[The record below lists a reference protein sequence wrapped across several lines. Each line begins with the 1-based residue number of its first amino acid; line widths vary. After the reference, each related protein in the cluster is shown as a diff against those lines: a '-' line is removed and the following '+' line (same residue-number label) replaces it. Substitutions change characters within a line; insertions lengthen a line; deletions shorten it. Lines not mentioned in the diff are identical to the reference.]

1 MNNDKPDERMATT
14 ITKEEIS
21 AMVDGEISEFALRR
35 ILKESE
41 SNPMHALQWE
51 KYQVISSVLK
61 GDIEPIPFRDIS
73 SNVMQAIQK
82 DKSAALAAPN
92 NALQNSNAQKSN
104 THSGEVLPFKTVKN
118 AKSNTKKPHAS
129 PSAGPSQRQIGFGLA
144 ASCAIAFFGWQYM
157 ATQQPPSFA
166 QAEDPATQSIHSIA
180 TTHGDTQPSTPSLTD
195 RAKKITNDQAVYRYA
210 STQNNG
216 TLEKDAL
223 TQNDDY
229 EPGTKME
236 RINGKEVLWINDFD
250 LDQDSELARTSNQYW
265 MLHHGSQG
273 FKASST
279 GAMPY
284 SRMINWQIS
293 QTSQDAYRQAPVT
306 PVQSN
311 EIHSSPV
318 IVR

>member
-1 MNNDKPDERMATT
+1 MNNDKPDERIATA

-21 AMVDGEISEFALRR
+21 AMVDGEVSEFALRR

-41 SNPMHALQWE
+41 NNPKHALQWE

-61 GDIEPIPFRDIS
+61 GDIEPIAFADIS
-73 SNVMQAIQK
+73 SKVMQAIQK
-82 DKSAALAAPN
+82 DKTAPLSIQNSAA
-92 NALQNSNAQKSN
+92 QKLG
-104 THSGEVLPFKTVKN
+104 TQTGEVLPFKSAKN
-118 AKSNTKKPHAS
+118 EKDSIKNPHQ
-129 PSAGPSQRQIGFGLA
+129 PSSIGISQRKIGFGLA
-144 ASCAIAFFGWQYM
+144 ASCAIAFFSWQHLSS
-157 ATQQPPSFA
+157 QQTPSFA
-166 QAEDPATQSIHSIA
+166 QTENQTIKSIA
-180 TTHGDTQPSTPSLTD
+180 EAHSDIQPSTPSLAD
-195 RAKKITNDQAVYRYA
+195 KAKKIISDQDVYRYA

-223 TQNDDY
+223 AQKDDY

-250 LDQDSELARTSNQYW
+250 LDQDSELARTSNHYW

-293 QTSQDAYRQAPVT
+293 QTNQNAYRQAPVT